1 MDVTKRLQCI
11 HKCAGD
17 CDGYTSNTEEST
29 FVDSILSEM
38 PDLKQK
44 ELQALA
50 ELN

>member
-11 HKCAGD
+11 NKCAGD

-38 PDLKQK
+38 PDLK
-44 ELQALA
+44 
-50 ELN
+50 

>member
-1 MDVTKRLQCI
+1 MGVSKRLLAL

-38 PDLKQK
+38 PDLK
-44 ELQALA
+44 
-50 ELN
+50 